1 MIKQKGDTERQTFLR
16 DQSIKEAENEANIYI
31 GKILSVLK
39 PKSKIIDIGC
49 GTAHIIEKLARKYR
63 NTLFIGLDI
72 SEEMISSAKNNT
84 KELTNIEL
92 IQGDGLELPFI
103 SSELDIVIN
112 RLADYSPGEVYR
124 ILKEGGYFFVY
135 GLGPDAD
142 REIVEFF
149 PDRYEEENFFL
160 PEDPANWK
168 NEVIEKVSKYGF
180 CNIVIEDYK
189 SKDYYKDKEEIMDLI
204 EMVPLLK
211 DFDREKD
218 SKNVN
223 EFVEKYREK
232 KGIGITWHY
241 YILKARKL

>member
-1 MIKQKGDTERQTFLR
+1 MAKQKGDTERETFLR
-16 DQSIKEAENEANIYI
+16 DKSIKEAQDEPKIYI
-31 GKILSVLK
+31 SKILSVLK
-39 PKSKIIDIGC
+39 PTIKLVDIGC
-49 GTAHIIEKLARKYR
+49 GTAHIIERLAKRYE
-63 NTLFIGLDI
+63 NALFIGLDI
-72 SEEMISSAKNNT
+72 SKEMINSAKSNIRG
-84 KELTNIEL
+84 LTNIEL
-92 IQGDGLELPFI
+92 IQGDGLELPFV

-112 RLADYSPGEVYR
+112 RLADYSLGEVYR

-168 NEVIEKVSKYGF
+168 NEVTEKVSKYGF

>member
-1 MIKQKGDTERQTFLR
+1 MARKFRRYIINNIKEKKMTIPTGDTERQAILR
-16 DQSIKEAENEANIYI
+16 DKLIKETENEANIYI

-92 IQGDGLELPFI
+92 IQGNGLELAFI

-149 PDRYEEENFFL
+149 LTDTKR
-160 PEDPANWK
+160 K
-168 NEVIEKVSKYGF
+168 ISF
-180 CNIVIEDYK
+180 CLKIQ
-189 SKDYYKDKEEIMDLI
+189 LI
-204 EMVPLLK
+204 GRMK
-211 DFDREKD
+211 
-218 SKNVN
+218 
-223 EFVEKYREK
+223 
-232 KGIGITWHY
+232 
-241 YILKARKL
+241 